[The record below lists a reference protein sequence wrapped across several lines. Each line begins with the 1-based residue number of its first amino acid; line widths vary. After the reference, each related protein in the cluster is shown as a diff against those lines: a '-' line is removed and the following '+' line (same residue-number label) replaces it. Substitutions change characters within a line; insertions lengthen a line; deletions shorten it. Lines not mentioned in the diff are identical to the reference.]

1 MVSIN
6 FKYSYA
12 LDLLL
17 TLEDNSFDA
26 LFQDLPYEET
36 NNDWDKIPNLDLLV
50 KEWKRILKP
59 NGVMIFTVNMKLS
72 IALIS
77 AMPKWFK
84 YDLIWQKTTSTGH
97 LNANKR
103 PMRSHEI
110 VLVFYNKQP
119 TYNPQK
125 TKNHAR
131 KVSTAKHKRNS
142 KKSTNYNDY
151 GLSTYDSTERFPTSV
166 ITFATDK
173 QKSQIHPHQ
182 KPLSLVEYF
191 ILTFTNKGDLVGDF
205 FGGSGTTAIAC
216 FNTGRSFIGCEKCPK
231 APHDRYFKKAEKRIK
246 ELTIQQNIFSS
257 VSI

>member
-1 MVSIN
+1 MISID

-36 NNDWDKIPNLDLLV
+36 KNDWDKIPNLDLLV
-50 KEWKRILKP
+50 KEWKRVLKP

-77 AMPKWFK
+77 SMPKWFK
-84 YDLIWQKTTSTGH
+84 YDLIWQKTTATGH

-125 TKNHAR
+125 TKNHTR

-173 QKSQIHPHQ
+173 QKTQIHPHQ

-205 FGGSGTTAIAC
+205 FGGSGSTAIAC
-216 FNTGRSFIGCEKCPK
+216 FNTGRNFIGCEKCPK
-231 APHDRYFKKAEKRIK
+231 MPHDRYFKKAEKRIK
-246 ELTIQQNIFSS
+246 QSTIQQNIFSS